1 VDAAASEAK
10 SKLKE
15 SAMPFDAHYR
25 YVQLRARHPKCN
37 GASGKGNTPM
47 SELKTGLIGAGV
59 FGGYHSGKIAGSD
72 LTEFVGVFDPDQT
85 RAIALADKH
94 GVIAFEQQSHLFDA
108 CDAVLVACPATY
120 HEAVVRAALEAN
132 CHVMVEKPLAL
143 TGFAADQLATL
154 ADANGLVLQVGHQ
167 ERFVLA
173 AMGLFEIS
181 ETPTRIEAWRMGP
194 PAPDGRAGDVS
205 VIWDLMTHDLDM
217 VGKLMGP
224 AVSVEATGRSAHTAH
239 IDEATARMDFA
250 IGTAEVTASRCHS
263 ERDRRMV
270 LTYPSGTIAINF
282 LTRDIENTTP
292 FHVKADVSDRLPD
305 PLGAA
310 DEAFFA
316 SALGRRPC
324 EIPGREAALAVH
336 MAEQAELS
344 ALHTIGA

>member
-1 VDAAASEAK
+1 M
-10 SKLKE
+10 
-15 SAMPFDAHYR
+15 SA
-25 YVQLRARHPKCN
+25 LR
-37 GASGKGNTPM
+37 
-47 SELKTGLIGAGV
+47 TGLIGAGV
-59 FGGYHSGKIAGSD
+59 FGGYHAGKIAGSD
-72 LTEFVGVFDPDQT
+72 MTEFVGLFDPDQA
-85 RAIALADKH
+85 RAAALADQH
-94 GVIAFEQQSHLFDA
+94 AVISFEDQDHLFEA

-120 HEAVVRAALEAN
+120 HEAVVRAALDAN

-143 TGFAADQLATL
+143 TGHAADQLAAL
-154 ADANGLVLQVGHQ
+154 ADEKELVLQVGHQ
-167 ERFVLA
+167 ERFVLG
-173 AMGLFEIS
+173 AMGLFEIP
-181 ETPTRIEAWRMGP
+181 ETPTRIQAWRMGP

-224 AVSVEATGRSAHTAH
+224 AISVEATGRRAHTAH
-239 IDEATARMDFA
+239 VDEATARLNFA
-250 IGTAEVTASRCHS
+250 VGTAEVTASRCHS
-263 ERDRRMV
+263 ERARRMV

-316 SALGRRPC
+316 SALGKRPC

>member
-1 VDAAASEAK
+1 M
-10 SKLKE
+10 
-15 SAMPFDAHYR
+15 SA
-25 YVQLRARHPKCN
+25 
-37 GASGKGNTPM
+37 
-47 SELKTGLIGAGV
+47 LKTGLVGAGV
-59 FGGYHSGKIAGSD
+59 FGGYHAGKIAGSEN
-72 LTEFVGVFDPDQT
+72 TEFVGVFDPDQA
-85 RAIALADKH
+85 RAAALAETH
-94 GVIAFEQQSHLFDA
+94 GVRSFAAQDALFDS
-108 CDAVLVACPATY
+108 CDAILVACPATY
-120 HEAVVRAALEAN
+120 HEAVVRAALNAN

-143 TGFAADQLATL
+143 TGYAADQLAAM
-154 ADANGLVLQVGHQ
+154 ADENDLVLQVGHQ
-167 ERFVLA
+167 ERFVLE
-173 AMGLFEIS
+173 AMGLFDIA

-224 AVSVEATGRSAHTAH
+224 AVRVEATGRSAHTAH
-239 IDEATARMDFA
+239 IDEATAQLSFA
-250 IGTAEVTASRCHS
+250 VGSAEITASRCHS

-282 LTRDIENTTP
+282 LTREIENTTP
-292 FHVKADVSDRLPD
+292 FEVRGDVSDLMPD

-316 SALGRRPC
+316 SALGARAC
-324 EIPGREAALAVH
+324 AIPGREAALAVH

>member
-1 VDAAASEAK
+1 MA
-10 SKLKE
+10 
-15 SAMPFDAHYR
+15 
-25 YVQLRARHPKCN
+25 
-37 GASGKGNTPM
+37 G
-47 SELKTGLIGAGV
+47 LKTGLVGAGV
-59 FGGYHSGKIAGSD
+59 FGGYHAGKISGSD
-72 LTEFVGVFDPDQT
+72 MTDFIGIFDPDSD
-85 RAIALADKH
+85 RCAALAEKH
-94 GVIAFEQQSHLFDA
+94 GVRAYATQDELFSA

-120 HEAVVRAALEAN
+120 HEAVVKAALEAD

-143 TGFAADQLATL
+143 VGSAADALATL
-154 ADANGLVLQVGHQ
+154 ADAKGRVLQVGHQ
-167 ERFVLA
+167 ERFVLD
-173 AMGLFEIS
+173 AMGLFEIP
-181 ETPTRIEAWRMGP
+181 ETPTKIEAWRMGP

-224 AVSVEATGRSAHTAH
+224 ALTVEATGRRAHTDH
-239 IDEATARMDFA
+239 IDESTARLHFA
-250 IGTAEVTASRCHS
+250 IGSAEITASRCHS

-282 LTRDIENTTP
+282 LTREIENTTP
-292 FHVKADVSDRLPD
+292 FAVIADVSDTLPD

-316 SALGRRPC
+316 SALGARAC
-324 EIPGREAALAVH
+324 AIPGREAALAVH